1 MKYGIFGG
9 SFNPIHNGHII
20 IMQLSIEYLKLD
32 RLFVIP
38 AYQPP
43 HKRTETLAPFEKRYR
58 WVIDCLKEFQEIEV
72 NDYERKKGGLS
83 YTIDTIEHFI
93 KMMGERPYLIIG
105 EDMAKMF
112 HKWYK
117 YEEIIAKSQVCVY
130 PRYRVSP
137 ELSFKEKF
145 LMMDLPLIQISSSD
159 VRKRLKTGK
168 SVKGFVPDSI
178 IEELMEVYS

>member
-1 MKYGIFGG
+1 
-9 SFNPIHNGHII
+9 
-20 IMQLSIEYLKLD
+20 
-32 RLFVIP
+32 
-38 AYQPP
+38 
-43 HKRTETLAPFEKRYR
+43 
-58 WVIDCLKEFQEIEV
+58 
-72 NDYERKKGGLS
+72 
-83 YTIDTIEHFI
+83 
-93 KMMGERPYLIIG
+93 
-105 EDMAKMF
+105 MF

-137 ELSFKEKF
+137 ELKFKEKF